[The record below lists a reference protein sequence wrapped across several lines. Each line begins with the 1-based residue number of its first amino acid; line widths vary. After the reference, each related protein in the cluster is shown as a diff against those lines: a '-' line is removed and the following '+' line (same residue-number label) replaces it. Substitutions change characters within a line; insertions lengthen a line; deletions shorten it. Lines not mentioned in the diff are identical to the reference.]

1 MQGGVTT
8 SHSSSLPQVVCDWA
22 PSKLSELIKTLA
34 ASCSPPEVSL
44 SSYNSYRAYFEPL
57 LLAELAAE
65 LLSATD
71 KYHRSNSV
79 RQPKLRARREDPGT
93 TAALVIVQKVT
104 RQHTAGFGWVV
115 DVDSHDRKGPVG
127 SVDNDVVACWPAIL
141 PSHNQSSKYPSS
153 SNNVPQLQH
162 HQKQRVIPDNAVLA
176 IVIRTTKRTG
186 CRLLLSKFPDGNES
200 GVRTDLEE
208 GEENEDEPPASRVW
222 NVLRLG
228 SLTTMRREF
237 DALRQIKTSVLM
249 PTLLRPRVQHSD
261 KFPRSGQSH
270 VSASDSLDPNGQ
282 SSQAAD
288 GIAADMFR
296 NEQYFTHIISKK
308 AGLNSSQTR
317 AVLHASTCRNG
328 FSIVQ
333 GPPGTGKT
341 RTLISLLNVIHMT
354 EYQRYY
360 ESILAS
366 YEQFIKKKSQDTS
379 SVRERKKSD
388 AYTSRGEK
396 RGNSSLLETMMFQMN
411 KTVSTSTEESS
422 VQIQVPAQRP
432 RLLVCAPSNSA
443 VDEILT
449 RLTKCKFFDG
459 QGREYCPELA
469 RIGADDRVSEAAKPF
484 TAEGQAEVFLDRV
497 CAEDMNADARKK
509 AQMVFMSSWQS
520 RCNALLNQLALIP
533 KRDSISHP
541 KVIDLHEKL
550 ERMERDLRRLTI
562 AASDGPKEL
571 SREEK
576 LRQIART
583 YVEDAQL
590 VFATLS
596 GSASSILTKK
606 GFNDISDHG
615 GALFDTVVIDESA
628 QATETSCLIPLTLG
642 ASRCLLV
649 GDPQQLPATVLSSGA
664 AGLAYGQSL
673 LERICRGGQGVQL
686 LDTQYRMHPAISSF
700 PRRHFYNGR
709 LVDDESVQGENRA
722 KQYHRDAI
730 RPKLGPYVFL
740 DISEGEETRSRDD
753 RSIFNRAEAELASL
767 IYTKLKKEYA
777 SDTIFS
783 PAAKVHGSVMGFG
796 VVTPYKRQM
805 QELRQS
811 FDRAGIP
818 TGDVEVDT
826 VDSFQGREKDVVVFS
841 CVRTAAINRGI
852 GFVRDVRR
860 MNVGLTRA
868 RSSLIILGSA
878 QALSEG
884 SADWAELIEDASS
897 RGCLISVSNVQRCL
911 YPALPDS
918 TTGVD
923 SKNAGSLHTSAN
935 PQAAVSTNSKTAISA
950 IRISDTM
957 ARQEFTNTPRVQ
969 GLSTSHNSPASR
981 PTDPRLMTSHAT
993 INPHAT
999 LNAQVAVDPHVA
1011 LKSQAAI
1018 NPHAVANP
1026 HAVVNPL
1033 VAVNP
1038 HVPVNSP
1045 TATNVHIVLDAN
1057 TAMNAHVGAIPDAT
1071 AGQDLINPASR
1082 TRLLSASRNPSNLHP
1097 ADPRLRAAKKAAAAK
1112 SQEDIRLAH
1121 QATDDG
1127 IANASHQLAR
1137 QRTEVMHFM
1146 NGEGRNLGQ
1155 NNMASVK
1162 NGINAEAGGAV
1173 QVPVNGE
1180 RTNQEDSKY
1189 AALQS
1194 TLEQMSELLA
1204 DGGFQNTTAVE
1215 ETLRE
1220 HLRRG
1225 GELDV
1230 ETVMAAAIASNT
1242 ANDREAKGPGNAA
1255 VQPPISSATSHRI
1268 ANVISS
1274 ENDTGPDARERSQ
1287 PQSFPISEPMHPR
1300 PAAAFPSSKKPRQ
1313 NEPKVSSERSVKSRS
1328 STNSDRTEKANS
1340 QNNDHS
1346 SKPKGKESAAPSG
1359 WDMLFANKNSI
1370 NKTDLDGEAGAV
1382 TNEEMKTDIGTMDSK
1397 AEMSEVSGGVNRLG
1411 TKDVTVGAAGLP
1423 EVNHAKGS
1431 KGEEQSESG
1440 GPKIMKNQKENG
1452 GEVDRK
1458 RLRTNRPGIG
1468 NENGPE
1474 FDRKRPRQND
1484 YRSGFNSRTHGR
1496 GERGRVRP
1504 KRGRGR
1510 SAAPDPAPHEQFSGN
1525 EMWGAP
1531 IPIDPGFLQYQA
1543 MQPGFDAGMGPPAHA
1558 MNALSYMRHPALQQ
1572 QAMQQ
1577 ALQQH
1582 ALQQQ
1587 AFQQMQQYQQQEA
1600 HRQQQTFMQVPGM
1613 AHGVGPPQYVDFDG
1627 GYNNDTGMA
1636 RRNSGRGGSWTYGN
1650 GGGRGHRGGRGRG
1663 RSKNG
1668 GKGKRD

>member
-1 MQGGVTT
+1 MQGGVTS

-22 PSKLSELIKTLA
+22 PSKLSELVKTLA
-34 ASCSPPEVSL
+34 ASCSPPEVSF

-65 LLSATD
+65 VLSATE
-71 KYHRSNSV
+71 KYHRSNPV
-79 RQPKLRARREDPGT
+79 RQTKLRARREDPGT

-127 SVDNDVVACWPAIL
+127 SVDNDVVACWPPIP

-153 SNNVPQLQH
+153 SNNVSQMHH
-162 HQKQRVIPDNAVLA
+162 HQQQRLIPDNAVLA
-176 IVIRTTKRTG
+176 VVMRTTKRTG

-208 GEENEDEPPASRVW
+208 GEENEDEPPALRVW

-228 SLTTMRREF
+228 SLTTMKREF

-249 PTLLRPRVQHSD
+249 PTLLRPKVQYSD
-261 KFPRSGQSH
+261 KFSRGSQNPVSVSDSVALDGQSLQ
-270 VSASDSLDPNGQ
+270 VV
-282 SSQAAD
+282 D
-288 GIAADMFR
+288 GFAADMFR
-296 NEQYFTHIISKK
+296 NEQCFTLIISKK
-308 AGLNSSQTR
+308 AGLNGSQTR
-317 AVLHASTCRNG
+317 AVLHASMCRNG
-328 FSIVQ
+328 FSIIQ

-354 EYQRYY
+354 EYQKYY
-360 ESILAS
+360 ESILTS
-366 YEQFIKKKSQDTS
+366 YEHLFKKKSQEVT
-379 SVRERKKSD
+379 SVRESKKSEPY
-388 AYTSRGEK
+388 ASRSEK

-411 KTVSTSTEESS
+411 KTVSTSIEETP
-422 VQIQVPAQRP
+422 VHLPAPAQRP
-432 RLLVCAPSNSA
+432 RLLICAPSNSA

-484 TAEGQAEVFLDRV
+484 TAEGQAEAFLDRV

-509 AQMVFMSSWQS
+509 AQMAFMSSWQS

-533 KRDSISHP
+533 KRDSTSHP
-541 KVIDLHEKL
+541 KIIDLHEKL
-550 ERMERDLRRLTI
+550 GRMERDLRRLTI

-606 GFNDISDHG
+606 GFNDISDHEG
-615 GALFDTVVIDESA
+615 TLFDTVVIDESA

-673 LERICRGGQGVQL
+673 LERICRGGQNVQL

-709 LVDDESVQGENRA
+709 LVDDESVQGESRA
-722 KQYHRDAI
+722 KPYHRDAI

-740 DISEGEETRSRDD
+740 DISEGEESRSRDD
-753 RSIFNRAEAELASL
+753 KSIFNRAEAELASL

-777 SDTIFS
+777 NDAIFA

-826 VDSFQGREKDVVVFS
+826 VDSFQGREKDVIVFS
-841 CVRTAAINRGI
+841 CVRTAAVNRGI

-884 SADWAELIEDASS
+884 SADWAELVEDASS
-897 RGCLISVSNVQRCL
+897 RGCLINVSNVQRCL
-911 YPALPDS
+911 YPALSDD
-918 TTGVD
+918 TTDVD
-923 SKNAGSLHTSAN
+923 SENVGSLITTVN
-935 PQAAVSTNSKTAISA
+935 PQAGAKITSTMNVSAGNN
-950 IRISDTM
+950 SDTT
-957 ARQEFTNTPRVQ
+957 ARQEFAHSSRVQ
-969 GLSTSHNSPASR
+969 KLPASCNATASR
-981 PTDPRLMTSHAT
+981 PTDPRLMISHAAV
-993 INPHAT
+993 NPHVA
-999 LNAQVAVDPHVA
+999 LNAQVVVDPHVA
-1011 LKSQAAI
+1011 LKSQAAL
-1018 NPHAVANP
+1018 NSQAAVGS

-1033 VAVNP
+1033 AATSVRATVDAN
-1038 HVPVNSP
+1038 N
-1045 TATNVHIVLDAN
+1045 ATN
-1057 TAMNAHVGAIPDAT
+1057 AHASNVPDPILR
-1071 AGQDLINPASR
+1071 QNVNNPASR
-1082 TRLLSASRNPSNLHP
+1082 SHLLSASRNQSGSHP
-1097 ADPRLRAAKKAAAAK
+1097 TDPRLRAAKKAAAVRP
-1112 SQEDIRLAH
+1112 QEELH
-1121 QATDDG
+1121 P
-1127 IANASHQLAR
+1127 SHQIFGNGLASSPNQLVHQPAGAANTVNADR
-1137 QRTEVMHFM
+1137 
-1146 NGEGRNLGQ
+1146 RNPSQ
-1155 NNMASVK
+1155 NNITLSKTDISSQASGVTH
-1162 NGINAEAGGAV
+1162 GS
-1173 QVPVNGE
+1173 VNE
-1180 RTNQEDSKY
+1180 ESVNQEESRY

-1194 TLEQMSELLA
+1194 TLEQMTELLA
-1204 DGGFQNTTAVE
+1204 DGGFENTTAVQ

-1220 HLRRG
+1220 HLSRG

-1242 ANDREAKGPGNAA
+1242 TNDREAKGSSGA
-1255 VQPPISSATSHRI
+1255 VVQFPSTSSPPQI
-1268 ANVISS
+1268 AKAMNS
-1274 ENDTGPDARERSQ
+1274 ENDAEPDARVRRQ
-1287 PQSFPISEPMHPR
+1287 RQSLPKSELMHSRPTSVFPPLKRLRQSEQKI
-1300 PAAAFPSSKKPRQ
+1300 PSDR
-1313 NEPKVSSERSVKSRS
+1313 RVKARGSA
-1328 STNSDRTEKANS
+1328 NSDRGAKANGRNS
-1340 QNNDHS
+1340 NHN
-1346 SKPKGKESAAPSG
+1346 SKPEERQGTIPSG
-1359 WDMLFANKNSI
+1359 WDMLFSNKNGI
-1370 NKTDLDGEAGAV
+1370 NMTDKEGDAGAV
-1382 TNEEMKTDIGTMDSK
+1382 PNEVKSEMRTKDTKLPEASRGVRRPETD
-1397 AEMSEVSGGVNRLG
+1397 
-1411 TKDVTVGAAGLP
+1411 DVTVRIANPPDGNNLKMPKGGKQS
-1423 EVNHAKGS
+1423 ETTGS
-1431 KGEEQSESG
+1431 KVIKNRNEKGGEMDRRRPRPSDDGISV
-1440 GPKIMKNQKENG
+1440 ENG
-1452 GEVDRK
+1452 H
-1458 RLRTNRPGIG
+1458 
-1468 NENGPE
+1468 E
-1474 FDRKRPRQND
+1474 FDRKRSRQND
-1484 YRSGFNSRTHGR
+1484 YRSGYNFRPHGR
-1496 GERGRVRP
+1496 GERGRVKP
-1504 KRGRGR
+1504 KRERGRGAT
-1510 SAAPDPAPHEQFSGN
+1510 SDSGPQEHLPSNDMWAAPIQFDPS
-1525 EMWGAP
+1525 
-1531 IPIDPGFLQYQA
+1531 FLQYQA
-1543 MQPGFDAGMGPPAHA
+1543 MGTGFDASVGPPGHA
-1558 MNALSYMRHPALQQ
+1558 MNAISYMQHPALQH

-1577 ALQQH
+1577 ALQHQ
-1582 ALQQQ
+1582 ALQHQ

-1600 HRQQQTFMQVPGM
+1600 YRQQQTIMQMPGM
-1613 AHGVGPPQYVDFDG
+1613 AHTVGPPQYTDFDG
-1627 GYNNDTGMA
+1627 GYNTGA
-1636 RRNSGRGGSWTYGN
+1636 VRGNGGEGGNRMYGN
-1650 GGGRGHRGGRGRG
+1650 GGGRSNRDGRGRG
-1663 RSKNG
+1663 RPKYG
-1668 GKGKRD
+1668 GKGRRDH